1 MRMAKTRKPPRLV
14 KAKTRAQ
21 YEALHRLSAFL
32 DANNP
37 KVIRLLVN
45 VWDDQKAAI
54 TYKELREAI
63 LRGSLTADQFQAWQ
77 QDYAVFFNTHLSG
90 ILRDAAYAGGKD
102 LAAARRR
109 GAEIFAP
116 MLDGVESW
124 VTTHGGEWI
133 SNMTSDAREAVST
146 MIQYTANGNTTVDD
160 LARRIRP
167 LIGLTKQQGLA
178 NLRYYE
184 NLCDTLKKELLE
196 KYPNMRETTA
206 EIKAAAKAH
215 ESAIRYA
222 ARQHR
227 ERAAVI
233 AQTELAFAYNKGAD
247 EACKEAVREGLLP
260 PMVGV
265 WDTASDEDVCP
276 ICGGLDG
283 QKIPLGQEFQ
293 IPGRS
298 LYSGQKMTPPAHPRC
313 RCVLLYEEADE
324 DTWDL
329 TPYMTQSPTI
339 EPSAEPQEGTVLVE
353 NPPPEPET
361 PLTAPEMSTGYWD
374 ATSQWYAESD
384 GSPGVVKDMMEY
396 IAPDGTVY
404 RVHGRDVLLDYS
416 AHEKEIAEL
425 LVRERGGTIQM
436 VPKVN
441 NPQGVH
447 TPDYLFNGVPYD
459 LKTPEKQG
467 KNAIYDLIK
476 KSIEKEQAERF
487 VVDTSISLHTDGEVL
502 SQFESIFRSI
512 HTRKVNEIIWVKN
525 GKIRQVFRRAMKKK
539 RHTVLHRI
547 NGA

>member
-63 LRGSLTADQFQAWQ
+63 LCGSLTADQFHAWQ

-116 MLDGVESW
+116 MLDGVENW

-133 SNMTSDAREAVST
+133 SNMTSEAREAVST

-233 AQTELAFAYNKGAD
+233 AQTELAFAYNKGA
-247 EACKEAVREGLLP
+247 ATAIQHAVNNGIIPPQKAVWSTARE
-260 PMVGV
+260 
-265 WDTASDEDVCP
+265 ERVCE
-276 ICGGLDG
+276 ICGALEGVAVS
-283 QKIPLGQEFQ
+283 LGEEFDFA
-293 IPGRS
+293 GRS
-298 LYSGQKMTPPAHPRC
+298 LYAGQKQTPPAHPRC
-313 RCVLLYEEADE
+313 RCTLCYVDADDE
-324 DTWDL
+324 
-329 TPYMTQSPTI
+329 YAVQ
-339 EPSAEPQEGTVLVE
+339 TVLVE
-353 NPPPEPET
+353 NPPPEPEP
-361 PLTAPEMSTGYWD
+361 PLSAPEMSPRYWD
-374 ATSQWYAESD
+374 ATAQWYAESD

-396 IAPDGTVY
+396 TAPDGTVY
-404 RVHGRDVLLDYS
+404 RVHGRDVILDYS

-487 VVDTSISLHTDGEVL
+487 VVDTSISLHTDSEVL